1 MLPFFNQ
8 LQRFLVNFK
17 NPSIV
22 SNSNTAQKVMMT
34 NGYTET
40 YGGSATTGRGDM
52 NFATRRLETIEQ
64 VFVFNGTK
72 QQAFTNLLPAYARVI
87 EAWLNYDTALAYTTA
102 TNMGVGG
109 TTTLAGAV
117 LTTGT
122 LTAKNTVTQ
131 AKPLASAI
139 SGVADNTGAQG
150 LVELAVRVMRWGLWM
165 APYINTFLRRSAIR
179 PGTTRT
185 APCARWW
192 RLAPTSACRTTAS
205 LISA

>member
-139 SGVADNTGAQG
+139 SGVADNTNSATPTTLYLSATNTGGTATG
-150 LVELAVRVMRWGLWM
+150 TVVGTVRANVIYELTD
-165 APYINTFLRRSAIR
+165 PPF
-179 PGTTRT
+179 PH
-185 APCARWW
+185 P
-192 RLAPTSACRTTAS
+192 
-205 LISA
+205 